1 MTAQSRKHTLGL
13 SGEFLVAGELLR
25 RGLHAS
31 VTYGNAKK
39 AVKILGAIGGA
50 VILLFL
56 FVANFSSV
64 ESRFRCPGGIS
75 STDGSYPVTVYLKLE
90 EYRWWVGLW
99 GESDA
104 AIHVEIPN
112 TYIDY
117 FGNVKK
123 VGDQYQIRDSA
134 KNLKGNFSTLSN
146 TLAIQLP
153 VKLKTD
159 FFDGTCNK
167 IEK

>member
-1 MTAQSRKHTLGL
+1 M
-13 SGEFLVAGELLR
+13 
-25 RGLHAS
+25 
-31 VTYGNAKK
+31 K

-50 VILLFL
+50 VVLLFL
-56 FVANFSSV
+56 FVANFSAV
-64 ESRFRCPGGIS
+64 ESRFRCPGEIS
-75 STDGSYPVTVYLKLE
+75 STDGSHPVTVYLKLE

-99 GESDA
+99 SDSDA

-134 KNLKGNFSTLSN
+134 KNLKGNFSTLSK

-167 IEK
+167 VEK